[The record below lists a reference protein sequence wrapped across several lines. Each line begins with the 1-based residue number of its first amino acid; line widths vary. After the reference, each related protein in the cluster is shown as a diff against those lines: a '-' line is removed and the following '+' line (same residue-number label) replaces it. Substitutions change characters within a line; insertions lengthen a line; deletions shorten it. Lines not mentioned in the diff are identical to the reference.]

1 MIAKSKL
8 KNNKFFKQHFPYILA
23 LVALLGLVFWG
34 SESKISG
41 NKEQASPVALSQNDF
56 SVSVDQVSK
65 LYIMANLADSLSFAS
80 AETIAS
86 DYVIAN
92 TMYRAGQTSLDKLE
106 KPNIIFSSSR
116 GVITHVVA
124 AGESLDS
131 IAAKYGLT
139 PDQVR
144 WSNGLKNANI
154 SVGATLYLPSTPG
167 IVYLTKAG
175 ETPESIAAKYGSSAT
190 EIIALNDLE
199 LSGLSEGVRIV
210 IKNGT
215 LPNTE
220 RPEYVAPVRRYTY
233 SYLGDTSERR
243 GITVIGYN
251 YAGGGQ
257 CVGYATW
264 YREQIGRPIPW
275 KGNANRWDD
284 HARAAGFL
292 VNKTPAIGAV
302 FQTDSGRVGHVGVVV
317 GINGDGS
324 IVVREANYGH
334 RVGRITES
342 TIPASIVQNFW
353 YIH

>member
-1 MIAKSKL
+1 MIAKGKL

-41 NKEQASPVALSQNDF
+41 NKNQTTSITTGQNDLN
-56 SVSVDQVSK
+56 VSIDQVSE
-65 LYIMANLADSLSFAS
+65 LYIMANLADSLSLANAS
-80 AETIAS
+80 IIAS

-92 TMYRAGQTSLDKLE
+92 TMYGAGQASLDKLE

-144 WSNGLKNANI
+144 WSNGLKNASI
-154 SVGATLYLPSTPG
+154 AAGTTLYLPSAPG
-167 IVYLTKAG
+167 IVYTVKAG
-175 ETPESIAAKYGSSAT
+175 ETVESIAAKYGSSTT

-199 LSGLSEGVRIV
+199 LSGLSEGMRIV

-257 CVGYATW
+257 CVGYAIW

-302 FQTDSGRVGHVGVVV
+302 FQTDSGWFGHVGVVV
-317 GINGDGS
+317 GLNGDGS
-324 IVVREANYGH
+324 IVVQEANYGY
-334 RVGRITES
+334 VAGRITQS

>member
-1 MIAKSKL
+1 MIAKGKL

-56 SVSVDQVSK
+56 NVSVDQVSE

-144 WSNGLKNANI
+144 WSTGLKNANI

-190 EIIALNDLE
+190 EIIA
-199 LSGLSEGVRIV
+199 
-210 IKNGT
+210 
-215 LPNTE
+215 
-220 RPEYVAPVRRYTY
+220 
-233 SYLGDTSERR
+233 
-243 GITVIGYN
+243 
-251 YAGGGQ
+251 
-257 CVGYATW
+257 
-264 YREQIGRPIPW
+264 
-275 KGNANRWDD
+275 
-284 HARAAGFL
+284 
-292 VNKTPAIGAV
+292 
-302 FQTDSGRVGHVGVVV
+302 
-317 GINGDGS
+317 
-324 IVVREANYGH
+324 
-334 RVGRITES
+334 
-342 TIPASIVQNFW
+342 
-353 YIH
+353 

>member
-1 MIAKSKL
+1 MIAKGKL
-8 KNNKFFKQHFPYILA
+8 KNNKFFKQHFPYILV

-41 NKEQASPVALSQNDF
+41 NKEQTSPVALSQNDF
-56 SVSVDQVSK
+56 SVSVDQVSE

-154 SVGATLYLPSTPG
+154 SAGATLYLPSTPG

-175 ETPESIAAKYGSSAT
+175 ETPESIAAKYGSSAD

-257 CVGYATW
+257 CVGYAAW

-284 HARAAGFL
+284 NARAAGFL